1 MNKLKE
7 ILKPYLNFKD
17 HCIHRGLPFQVSE
30 INLMSEFE
38 VGLLNYLDEQSR
50 IPSLE
55 QIKKE
60 WEELGYEFTIYTA
73 EDDTMRKFDISKN
86 GEKIILWY
94 DHSYSKVGNTDHCF
108 TIQEHNLLTKTFKA
122 LGW

>member
-1 MNKLKE
+1 MKNKLNQPDVE
-7 ILKPYLNFKD
+7 VTTTTT
-17 HCIHRGLPFQVSE
+17 GES
-30 INLMSEFE
+30 INL
-38 VGLLNYLDEQSR
+38 NIT
-50 IPSLE
+50 IPSKQFTDIFTKQTNIQE
-55 QIKKE
+55 DKPTFEEVKKE

-73 EDDTMRKFDISKN
+73 EDDTMRKFDISKY